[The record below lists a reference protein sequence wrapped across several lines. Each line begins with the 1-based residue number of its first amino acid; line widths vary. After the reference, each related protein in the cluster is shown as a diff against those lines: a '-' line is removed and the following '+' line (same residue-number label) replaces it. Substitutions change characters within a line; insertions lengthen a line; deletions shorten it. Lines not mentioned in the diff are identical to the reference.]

1 MMLKLFRKVGE
12 PPHQTAMAMIGARPG
27 DNVLFCGAGRPDLA
41 GAVGAIT
48 GLNGQTT
55 VVDRQEGA
63 ATRVAAGAAEAGA
76 LVDFADA
83 PLTLLPFDAGCFD
96 AAVIPDGLSA
106 LGDKAEAVLAE
117 AVRVIRP
124 GGRLVIVDPVGRP
137 GLFGLLR
144 KPATP
149 PPPADGITATLSGAG
164 LRGVRLLADVD
175 GVRYFEG
182 TRPHAG

>member
-27 DNVLFCGAGRPDLA
+27 DNVLFCGASRPDLA

-55 VVDRQEGA
+55 VVDRRDDGA
-63 ATRVAAGAAEAGA
+63 ARVEAGAAEAGA
-76 LVDFADA
+76 LVDFEDA
-83 PLTLLPFDAGCFD
+83 PLTLLPFDAGRFD

-106 LGDKAEAVLAE
+106 LGDNAGPALAE

-137 GLFGLLR
+137 GVFGLLR

-149 PPPADGITATLSGAG
+149 PPPADSITTTLTGAG
-164 LRGVRLLADVD
+164 LRGVRLLADVE

-182 TRPHAG
+182 TKPYPG